1 MNHRG
6 WFIASSAALHN
17 EDPMSTPAT
26 NLTQDAVLLREDV
39 AGICTL
45 TLNRPRQYN
54 ALSEALIEALQE
66 TLDGIAADPSV
77 RVVVITGSSRGF
89 CAGHDLK
96 EMDAHSERR
105 YFEDLFARCN
115 RMMLSI
121 VSLPQP
127 VIAKVHGLATANG
140 CQLVSICDLAIAA
153 DTAQFALCGV
163 RLGLF
168 CSTPSVGVSRNI
180 PRKRAFELLVT
191 GDFVDAPTAVKDG
204 LINRAVPETE
214 LDAEVT
220 RLAERIV
227 ANPAVAIET
236 GKKMFYP
243 QLELGLADAYDY
255 AGGVMAAN
263 MMAED
268 AREGISAFLH
278 KRQPKWRS

>member
-1 MNHRG
+1 M
-6 WFIASSAALHN
+6 A
-17 EDPMSTPAT
+17 
-26 NLTQDAVLLREDV
+26 QDVVLLREDV

-66 TLDGIAADPSV
+66 TLDAIAADPSV
-77 RVVVITGSSRGF
+77 RVVVITGAGPGF
-89 CAGHDLK
+89 CSGHDLK
-96 EMDAHSERR
+96 EMQGHAEQD

-115 RMMLSI
+115 RLMLSM

-127 VIAKVHGLATANG
+127 VIAKVHGQATANG

-153 DTAQFALCGV
+153 DNAQFALCGV

-180 PRKRAFELLVT
+180 SRKRAFEMLVT
-191 GDFVDAPTAVKDG
+191 GDFVDAATAVKDG
-204 LINRAVPETE
+204 LINRAVPEPE

-227 ANPAVAIET
+227 ANPAIAIET

-243 QLELGLADAYDY
+243 QLELDLADAYDY

-268 AREGISAFLH
+268 AREGIAAFLQ
-278 KRQPKWRS
+278 KRQPKWRR

>member
-1 MNHRG
+1 MHG
-6 WFIASSAALHN
+6 
-17 EDPMSTPAT
+17 
-26 NLTQDAVLLREDV
+26 
-39 AGICTL
+39 
-45 TLNRPRQYN
+45 
-54 ALSEALIEALQE
+54 
-66 TLDGIAADPSV
+66 
-77 RVVVITGSSRGF
+77 
-89 CAGHDLK
+89 
-96 EMDAHSERR
+96 HSEQD

-153 DTAQFALCGV
+153 DTAQLALCGV

-180 PRKRAFELLVT
+180 LRKRAFELLVT
-191 GDFVDAPTAVKDG
+191 GEFIDAQTAANDG
-204 LINRAVPETE
+204 LINRVVPEYQ

-220 RLAERIV
+220 RLAESII

-236 GKKMFYP
+236 GKKMFYR
-243 QLELGLADAYDY
+243 QLELDLEDAFDY
-255 AGGVMAAN
+255 AGEVMARN

-268 AREGISAFLH
+268 AREGIAAFLG
-278 KRQPKWRS
+278 KRKPKWQGK

>member
-1 MNHRG
+1 
-6 WFIASSAALHN
+6 
-17 EDPMSTPAT
+17 MSTPAT
-26 NLTQDAVLLREDV
+26 NMAQDVVLLREDA

-66 TLDGIAADPSV
+66 NLDAIAADKSV
-77 RVVVITGSSRGF
+77 RVVVIAGAGRGF

-96 EMDAHSERR
+96 EMHSHSEQD
-105 YFEDLFARCN
+105 YFQDLFDRCN

-153 DTAQFALCGV
+153 DSAQFALCGV

-168 CSTPSVGVSRNI
+168 CSTPSVGVSRNVG
-180 PRKRAFELLVT
+180 RKRAFELLVT
-191 GDFVDAPTAVKDG
+191 GDFADAPTAVRDG
-204 LINRAVPETE
+204 LINRAVPEDQ

-220 RLAERIV
+220 RIAERII
-227 ANPAVAIET
+227 ANPTVAIET
-236 GKKMFYP
+236 GKKMFYQ
-243 QLELGLADAYDY
+243 QLELDLADAYDY
-255 AGGVMAAN
+255 AGGVMAEN

-268 AREGISAFLH
+268 AREGIAAFLE
-278 KRQPKWRS
+278 KRKPKWRG